1 MNDPDKMIID
11 PPNNIPKSDQ
21 VLSQVDSYFP
31 SLSLSFQYHRHLSG
45 VGYTRLAFEILAPV
59 NKLGLVLFPLCRL
72 MIQTHTHLGTE
83 QVVSA
88 DRTQSKNLTQN

>member
-11 PPNNIPKSDQ
+11 PPNNIPKSGQ
-21 VLSQVDSYFP
+21 IPSQVDSYFP

-59 NKLGLVLFPLCRL
+59 YKLGLAVPPLPSD
-72 MIQTHTHLGTE
+72 GTN
-83 QVVSA
+83 
-88 DRTQSKNLTQN
+88 TYTPGY